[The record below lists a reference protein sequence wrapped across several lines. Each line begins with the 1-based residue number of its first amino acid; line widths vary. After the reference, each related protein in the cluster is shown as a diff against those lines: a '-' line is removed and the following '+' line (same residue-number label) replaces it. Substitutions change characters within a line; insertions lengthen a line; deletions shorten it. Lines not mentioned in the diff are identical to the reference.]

1 MNALLLLTLSL
12 MLCSLLEKTE
22 HLVWVNYHSDF
33 ERFGKLMFRASTLHS
48 FDKTKFSCFTPPPM
62 QHNSFFRNLKFVY
75 VRKLPDWPHI
85 CKLRWNNQLNYFF
98 FSWVLVIVLATVQHQ
113 NAIPSTAFASL
124 LTSLGVK
131 DHNVNNKTKWSFRD
145 R

>member
-12 MLCSLLEKTE
+12 MLCSLHEKTE
-22 HLVWVNYHSDF
+22 HLVWVNNHSDC

-75 VRKLPDWPHI
+75 VRKLPDCLTSANFAEIINWI
-85 CKLRWNNQLNYFF
+85 IF

-131 DHNVNNKTKWSFRD
+131 EHNNNNKTKWSFRD